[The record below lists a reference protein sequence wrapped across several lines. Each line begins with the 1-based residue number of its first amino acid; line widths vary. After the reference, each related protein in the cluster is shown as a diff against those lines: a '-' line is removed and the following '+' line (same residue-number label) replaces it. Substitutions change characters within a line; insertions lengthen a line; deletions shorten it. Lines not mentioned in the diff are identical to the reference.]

1 MPSARW
7 GLRAVQ
13 KREWLFQAGEMRM
26 RQRIILWVHMFISVS
41 QRCSKCGSGWFRSI
55 GIVSGMLLVHN
66 VFLKALGKSKSKGVH
81 GCFCCSVAQSSPT
94 LWNPMDCSPPGFSV
108 HGILQARTLEWV
120 AIPFSRGS
128 SWPRDQTCISCI
140 GRWVL
145 YHSATR
151 EVNTDRGGKGRQLD
165 ILKKIYFLLQ

>member
-26 RQRIILWVHMFISVS
+26 RQRIFLWVHMFISVS

-55 GIVSGMLLVHN
+55 GRVSGTLLVHN
-66 VFLKALGKSKSKGVH
+66 VFLKALGKSKSRGVH

-94 LWNPMDCSPPGFSV
+94 LCNPMTMATRLLCPWDSPGKNTGVGCHSLLQ
-108 HGILQARTLEWV
+108 GIFLTQGSNLGLLHCRQILYSLSHQGS
-120 AIPFSRGS
+120 PFSTLCKTEQPS
-128 SWPRDQTCISCI
+128 LFQ
-140 GRWVL
+140 
-145 YHSATR
+145 
-151 EVNTDRGGKGRQLD
+151 
-165 ILKKIYFLLQ
+165 